1 MLIMVFRTWLN
12 ILYFFIAA
20 SLMTLQLA
28 PTRFDR
34 RNGRRATV
42 SQVYFVVIWVVFLV

>member
-28 PTRFDR
+28 PTRF
-34 RNGRRATV
+34 GRRDGHRATA
-42 SQVYFVVIWVVFLV
+42 SREYFVVIWVVFLV